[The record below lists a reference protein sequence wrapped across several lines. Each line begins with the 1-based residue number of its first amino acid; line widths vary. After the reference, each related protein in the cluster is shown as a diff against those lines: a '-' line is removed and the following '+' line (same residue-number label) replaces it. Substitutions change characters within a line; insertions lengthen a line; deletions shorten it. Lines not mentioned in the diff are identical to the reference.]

1 MMHSAKKVEGK
12 MTAAT
17 GLEQVNYPWPLFIKN
32 TFLNGNVPRSQ
43 SFEEYF
49 EERGMCSCPASMV
62 DAAAEPACD
71 YGEKVTSTMPRCAPA
86 TDLFATSGSTPTD
99 SSSAPN
105 EERDSLNDEV
115 TLPYHAQSAE
125 CQPQYPQKLLGLPEF
140 EYPGP
145 VFQAK
150 GTFIHTE
157 LARPFSL
164 DEFLEDRNLQSCP
177 GSVIAGMGE
186 FQVSPAAET
195 T

>member
-1 MMHSAKKVEGK
+1 

-86 TDLFATSGSTPTD
+86 TDLFA
-99 SSSAPN
+99 
-105 EERDSLNDEV
+105 
-115 TLPYHAQSAE
+115 Y
-125 CQPQYPQKLLGLPEF
+125 
-140 EYPGP
+140 
-145 VFQAK
+145 
-150 GTFIHTE
+150 
-157 LARPFSL
+157 
-164 DEFLEDRNLQSCP
+164 
-177 GSVIAGMGE
+177 
-186 FQVSPAAET
+186 PAALQLT
-195 T
+195 ARRLQTKRGTASTMK